1 MNPSDDPAAS
11 ASDERIFAA
20 EHAFMD
26 VLRNR
31 PRRTP
36 AEVSEATPVA
46 CRVLGQTSII
56 HRLRSLAM
64 PDLSSCRRIA
74 GRALLGAGLLA
85 LPLTAS
91 ITYAAAE
98 AAVQA
103 SEPTPPAPSAD
114 FIVERHVI
122 GDRTAAPDGERKVGE
137 PVSRDAEGGER
148 RVRMVVRGGPD
159 SLVFSRLMGG
169 EHYY

>member
-11 ASDERIFAA
+11 ASGEGATEA

-26 VLRNR
+26 VLWNR
-31 PRRTP
+31 PRSTA
-36 AEVSEATPVA
+36 AEVREATPMA
-46 CRVLGQTSII
+46 CPVLGETSII

-64 PDLSSCRRIA
+64 PDLSSCRRLA

-103 SEPTPPAPSAD
+103 SEPTPPAPPAD
-114 FIVERHVI
+114 FIVERDVI
-122 GDRTAAPDGERKVGE
+122 GDGTAAPGGAREVTE
-137 PVSRDAEGGER
+137 HVSRDADGRER

-159 SLVFSRLMGG
+159 PLVFSRLLGG